1 MASVDILPFLGHRD
15 LDLPYSDCE
24 EVYLLVFWS
33 ILLKIERDLYLLK
46 VDRVFFGNDNMSKIY
61 ERLMSTITPQGK
73 KLGLVRSPK
82 LTLSGEDSTWIVERL
97 EIPPIVDS
105 LLLVFPFFCYM
116 MK

>member
-1 MASVDILPFLGHRD
+1 MDILPFLGHRD
-15 LDLPYSDCE
+15 LDLPYSVCE

-61 ERLMSTITPQGK
+61 ERLLSTITPQGK

-82 LTLSGEDSTWIVERL
+82 LNPVGEDST
-97 EIPPIVDS
+97 
-105 LLLVFPFFCYM
+105 
-116 MK
+116 